1 MSDSY
6 GTQRWVS
13 FYNDSGLVIPSYAL
27 VMLVSDKGATSSTKN
42 FCKRLRARQYTTS
55 GSDQFIDRGVY
66 AFNSR
71 QPVQPETYGKC
82 NFAVDGPAWARIK
95 DVDVSG
101 TDLNED
107 TDWLG
112 KEYGPINEKWSIGPD
127 GSGYAL
133 LSRPKQLDGAS
144 YHRVLVMKKPAA
156 GVELL
161 GYFPANGIGATVKF
175 LGSRN
180 SGGVEYEGVGLRVLK
195 FNDTTHVPEVIS
207 STESTIYA
215 RNCDG
220 LLVPGRYYE
229 CVRQGEVWRPCGGGM
244 IKFSSAVTLDDIPN
258 SGTGTVRVY
267 LGDSSA
273 YPHVDVE
280 AECPISHEAIPE
292 QTDVTVFWDAERE
305 VMQIDGI
312 ACPGQSVA
320 DG

>member
-27 VMLVSDKGATSSTKN
+27 IMLVSDKGATSSTKN

-82 NFAVDGPAWARIK
+82 NFAIDAPAWARIK

-101 TDLNED
+101 TNLDAD
-107 TDWLG
+107 DDWVG
-112 KEYGPINEKWSIGPD
+112 TEYGPINEKWSIGPD
-127 GSGYAL
+127 GYGYSL
-133 LSRPKQLDGAS
+133 LSRPKKLDGAS
-144 YHRVLVMKKPAA
+144 YHRVLVMKKPTA
-156 GVELL
+156 GVEMLR
-161 GYFPANGIGATVKF
+161 YWPAGGFSTVNF
-175 LGSRN
+175 LGSRD
-180 SGGVEYEGVGLRVLK
+180 SGGITYEGIGLRVLK
-195 FNDTTHVPEVIS
+195 FNSTTHAPETIS
-207 STESTIYA
+207 STEETIYA
-215 RNCDG
+215 KQCDG

-229 CVRQGEVWRPCGGGM
+229 CVRQGDRWRPCGSGM
-244 IKFSSAVTLDDIPN
+244 IKFSSALTLDDIPN
-258 SGTGTVRVY
+258 SGSGTVRVY
-267 LGDSSA
+267 LADASP

-292 QTDVTVFWDAERE
+292 QTDVTVFWDAERQA
-305 VMQIDGI
+305 MQIDGI
-312 ACPGQSVA
+312 ACPGQSTA
-320 DG
+320 SG